1 MKKNLCI
8 LFLSLICL
16 QIFAQNFD
24 ENPILSIGFT
34 NTQIDNGITQNKEV
48 LSENIRKQFEKIF
61 HDYTTINVYD
71 IENET
76 SYIESNKNQGTIGML
91 ETAANRATS
100 SLKLIDSNLI
110 LNLQITDITTSKIIS
125 QANASMSIENLS
137 DYEKLNSL
145 IGNVAV
151 EVLQQLNINLS
162 ASQVLIIKGQ
172 KSETEISSQEMQ
184 DSILSQEKV
193 LKSLEEKIQEEKSKN
208 NKVDNSSVNILQ
220 IQHDR
225 LEQKLK
231 LQQKRLEQK
240 QKDEANFEQEIELS
254 KKRTKEQNEIIEKQ
268 RREYEA
274 KAKQLRTMSF
284 KTMNSES
291 QIEIIEQNKQTILA
305 MRKKMQTSI
314 SDFTELTNKNA
325 QEDCYKID
333 GEPFSAIEKDAQGNP
348 LPRIIREREEQ
359 KNLINQEAKNKIESY
374 KKQVSSQQ
382 EEFENKIKSEINN
395 DYKMLKKTQSISSI
409 DNPNL
414 LRINNYDGGL
424 YGWETTISFEL
435 GDSSI
440 ATYNSLLLYK
450 SLFNKK
456 PKINSQEYKNNVEEY
471 DSYFRSNI
479 PIVYAVV
486 EYYIEPRES
495 YYPSEYI
502 VNITKT
508 TFYNIDTGKQ
518 ILSENHKDLSAY
530 YKCDTK
536 SDIRTSQEKYN
547 DQQKMQKENQKQIAV
562 QNKNQTKVS
571 KQNSLSV
578 SNPEQNEQNFFTPQ
592 KHAGIVGDIQFPL
605 DDFEN
610 FRFAGAVDFSLGPF
624 FWGIGTC
631 AKISTDE
638 TSTESDNIL
647 FNEFNMDFAF
657 RFGMQFYGLSEL
669 ISPYLIAS
677 AGMNYDFLN
686 DDKFYFVQGTFGTTV
701 LNFIDV
707 NYILQYD
714 LLKKSTYKG
723 ISIGLSIFGPW
734 QKWNQK

>member
-1 MKKNLCI
+1 MKKNLCV
-8 LFLSLICL
+8 LFLNLICL

-24 ENPILSIGFT
+24 KNPILSIGFT
-34 NTQIDNGITQNKEV
+34 NTQIDNNITHEKEV
-48 LSENIRKQFEKIF
+48 LSETIRKQFEKIF

-76 SYIESNKNQGTIGML
+76 SYIELNKNQGTIGML
-91 ETAANRATS
+91 ETASNRATS

-125 QANASMSIENLS
+125 QSSASMNVENLS

-162 ASQVLIIKGQ
+162 TSQILIIKGQ
-172 KSETEISSQEMQ
+172 KSETELSSQEMQ
-184 DSILSQEKV
+184 DSILAQEKI

-208 NKVDNSSVNILQ
+208 NKVDNFSVDMLQ

-240 QKDEANFEQEIELS
+240 QKDEANIAQEMELS

-291 QIEIIEQNKQTILA
+291 QIEVIEQNKQTILA

-325 QEDCYKID
+325 KEDCYKID
-333 GEPFSAIEKDAQGNP
+333 SEPFSAIEKDAQGNP

-374 KKQVSSQQ
+374 KKQVNSQQ
-382 EEFENKIKSEINN
+382 EEFENKIKAEINN

-435 GDSSI
+435 GNSNI

-450 SLFNKK
+450 SLFNKN
-456 PKINSQEYKNNVEEY
+456 PKINSQEYRNNVEEY
-471 DSYFRSNI
+471 NSYFRSNI

-486 EYYIEPRES
+486 EYFIEPRES

-508 TFYNIDTGKQ
+508 TFYNIDTGKK
-518 ILSENHKDLSAY
+518 ILSQNHKDLSAY

-536 SDIRTSQEKYN
+536 SDIRTYQEKYN
-547 DQQKMQKENQKQIAV
+547 DQQKIQKELQKQIKV
-562 QNKNQTKVS
+562 QDKTQAKVP
-571 KQNSLSV
+571 KTNSLSI
-578 SNPEQNEQNFFTPQ
+578 SNTEQNFFTPQ
-592 KHAGIVGDIQFPL
+592 KHSGIVGNIQFNL
-605 DDFEN
+605 DDLEDFK
-610 FRFAGAVDFSLGPF
+610 FVGALDFPLGPF

-638 TSTESDNIL
+638 TKTSTESDKIL
-647 FNEFNMDFAF
+647 FNDFNMDFSF
-657 RFGMQFYGLSEL
+657 RLGMQFYGLSEL
-669 ISPYLIAS
+669 ISPYLVAS
-677 AGMNYDFLN
+677 IGMNYDFLN
-686 DDKFYFVQGTFGTTV
+686 ANKFYFVQGTFGTTI
-701 LNFIDV
+701 LKFIDV

-714 LLKKSTYKG
+714 FLNKSMYKG
-723 ISIGLSIFGPW
+723 ICVGLSIFGPW
-734 QKWNQK
+734 QKWN